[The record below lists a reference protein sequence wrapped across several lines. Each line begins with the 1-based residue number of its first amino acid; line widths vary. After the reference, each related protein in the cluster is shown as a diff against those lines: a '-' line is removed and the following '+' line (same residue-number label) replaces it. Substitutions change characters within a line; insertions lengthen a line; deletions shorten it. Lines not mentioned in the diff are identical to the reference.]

1 MTNYKSW
8 DEFET
13 ARILFFRL
21 KFLSLLLLYCLS
33 SLMSPDKGA
42 TNLVTDIQDDS
53 KECMLWFCFILGLS
67 FIFLCSPA
75 SSDHFG
81 HGT

>member
-21 KFLSLLLLYCLS
+21 KFLSLLLS
-33 SLMSPDKGA
+33 SLLKLS
-42 TNLVTDIQDDS
+42 NVT
-53 KECMLWFCFILGLS
+53 
-67 FIFLCSPA
+67 
-75 SSDHFG
+75 
-81 HGT
+81 

>member
-21 KFLSLLLLYCLS
+21 KFLSLLLLSLLKLS
-33 SLMSPDKGA
+33 
-42 TNLVTDIQDDS
+42 NVTWQGGN
-53 KECMLWFCFILGLS
+53 E
-67 FIFLCSPA
+67 
-75 SSDHFG
+75 SSDKH
-81 HGT
+81 TR